1 MSSSARP
8 GPIGRSRPRDMGIV
22 GVVQASMTPTD
33 PISPSSRSPLAGRS
47 WGHAGSDKPDPP
59 CQIRRVELWTA
70 SVDVQLKTFERMVTA
85 NPIIAAILQHMPELD
100 LRDCWLTAGCLFQ
113 TVWNTLSNRDLQAG
127 ILDYDVNYFD
137 ASDLSWDAEN
147 RSIRRAT
154 NVFADLEARIEV
166 RNEARV
172 HLWYEAKFGTPCPPY
187 RSTAH
192 AVSTFPNCSS
202 CVAVRPNPDGLDYR
216 SQFRSPP
223 TAIAGYEFDHSL
235 AERRQGS
242 AVGVGPPG
250 RRAAR
255 THHRYP

>member
-1 MSSSARP
+1 MVATRN
-8 GPIGRSRPRDMGIV
+8 
-22 GVVQASMTPTD
+22 PTNR
-33 PISPSSRSPLAGRS
+33 ILRVRI
-47 WGHAGSDKPDPP
+47 H
-59 CQIRRVELWTA
+59 RVELWTA

-85 NPIIAAILQHMPELD
+85 NPMIAAILRRMPELG
-100 LRDCWLTAGCLFQ
+100 LQDCWLTAGCLFQ
-113 TVWNTLSNRDLQAG
+113 TVWNTLSDRDLQAG

-154 NVFADLEARIEV
+154 NVFADLEARFEV

-202 CVAVRPNPDGLDYR
+202 CVAVRPNPDGLEVYAPYGFTDL
-216 SQFRSPP
+216 FRMTLRPNP
-223 TAIAGYEFDHSL
+223 GL
-235 AERRQGS
+235 APA
-242 AVGVGPPG
+242 AVYAAK
-250 RRAAR
+250 AAR
-255 THHRYP
+255 WKQQWPTLTVLPWPT